1 MQDSLSVYNSLK
13 NCLEGEYEEI
23 AIIGHSSK
31 NIIGQTLFQYTNTK
45 KGEQYILS
53 HLDDRFFKNIT
64 PSSNLK
70 QISLIG
76 CDSHELMKSYPNLE
90 NLVSNYGL
98 KLKHAPVSHF
108 WSMVKGMK
116 NLRHSGD
123 AIKLLAESAQP
134 GNATYT
140 YCYVNFQNNAIYSC
154 LRGAIEI
161 KSLKVDDKGKSYWLR
176 VVKNKNG
183 AFKVDTMSPWHRVM
197 QRQLSRRNSL
207 IPDIEKEYK
216 ILDYEDKDLILYF
229 NP

>member
-70 QISLIG
+70 QILLIG

-98 KLKHAPVSHF
+98 KLKHAPVSRF
-108 WSMVKGMK
+108 WSWVKGVE
-116 NLRHSGD
+116 NGRSFGN

-140 YCYVNFQNNAIYSC
+140 YCSESGN
-154 LRGAIEI
+154 
-161 KSLKVDDKGKSYWLR
+161 KSG
-176 VVKNKNG
+176 
-183 AFKVDTMSPWHRVM
+183 
-197 QRQLSRRNSL
+197 SRSNSL
-207 IPDIEKEYK
+207 TRYF
-216 ILDYEDKDLILYF
+216 ILSILEISES
-229 NP
+229 